1 MESLFKR
8 LFRYRP
14 REGYEP
20 KEDWL
25 TESFAAVLDCSR
37 LREAYAGYLIGRRDV
52 ETADI
57 ETQRT
62 FGRAR
67 PDMWIDARDA
77 VGGRHVVMV
86 EHKTGWEPAGARQL
100 GDYERRLQR
109 MTAKTKTLV
118 QIARTPRKPDFE
130 PADDVGF
137 KSLPWFEICRW
148 LQNRAATA
156 RSDGEAVEFVDELL
170 KFMKE
175 RGMTI
180 EISMDELA
188 AYTVSKASGVEQR
201 LWQILDAAWEDSGM
215 EDAIGGSEGNWKRRE
230 PMRWVSPEISAHSV
244 KIIYGFSFT
253 RDDPEWDTDSLRLP
267 SAYVGVWR
275 TDESCKLPCPSG
287 WKERPKAWREEYEWV
302 CQIGELRLRG
312 GSLTASYLEFFTDAF
327 TALKAVL
334 SARRKSVTTPS
345 HSADTARHA

>member
-8 LFRYRP
+8 LFLYRSTQ
-14 REGYEP
+14 RRRAW
-20 KEDWL
+20 EDWL
-25 TESFAAVLDCSR
+25 TESFAAVLDRDPR
-37 LREAYAGYLIGRRDV
+37 LGVAYAGHLIGRDV

-67 PDMWIDARDA
+67 PDMWIDARD
-77 VGGRHVVMV
+77 VDGGRHVVMV
-86 EHKTGWEPAGARQL
+86 EHKTGWEPADAAQL
-100 GDYERRLQR
+100 RAYERRLCEIEMKAETR
-109 MTAKTKTLV
+109 TLV
-118 QIARTPRKPDFE
+118 QIARTPKKPDFK
-130 PADDVGF
+130 PASDDVKF
-137 KSLPWFEICRW
+137 KSFPWFEICRW
-148 LQNRAATA
+148 LQGRAASA
-156 RSDGEAVEFVDELL
+156 RSGGEGAEFVEELL

-180 EISMDELA
+180 EIGMDELA
-188 AYTVSKASGVEQR
+188 AYTLCKASGVEQR
-201 LWQILDAAWEDSGM
+201 LLQILDAAWEDSGM
-215 EDAIGGSEGNWKRRE
+215 EDAIGGTEGTWKQKQSRY
-230 PMRWVSPEISAHSV
+230 WVSPRIVRHRV
-244 KIIYGFSFT
+244 KIIYGFQFS
-253 RDDPEWDTDSLRLP
+253 RNDPEWDTDSLRLP

-287 WKERPKAWREEYEWV
+287 WKERPQTWQEEYVWV

-334 SARRKSVTTPS
+334 
-345 HSADTARHA
+345 